1 MKKAC
6 IIFLC
11 LGIIVAGVLFSGC
24 TAKKNKQTI
33 NYQRRLQNYLPAN
46 TSGQPARTIDLSEGQ
61 KTKYDANLGPRDLN
75 FDIKINDPYKY

>member
-24 TAKKNKQTI
+24 TAKNNRHTI
-33 NYQRRLQNYLPAN
+33 NYQRRLQNYLPAD
-46 TSGQPARTIDLSEGQ
+46 TTGASGTIDLSDGT
-61 KTKYDANLGPRDLN
+61 KTKYDANLGPQELN
-75 FDIKINDPYKY
+75 FDIKIQNPYKY